1 MPIVHSAL
9 RLDDILNII
18 TFITD
23 KNRVSHTLPFV
34 MHKYFPHT
42 PDDIAA
48 MLGTCGVSELR
59 ELYADVPDELILKRP
74 YNLAPQKSEHE
85 VRRHFD
91 ALARRNAHIDVC
103 FAGGGYYEHQPS
115 AAVDAIIGRSEFLTA
130 YTPYQ
135 PEISQ
140 GTLQYIFE
148 YQTMMARLTGL
159 DVSNASMY
167 DGSTAVA
174 EAVMMAVAA
183 TRKRRRALVSATLLP
198 AVRAVVDTYARYH
211 GIEITT
217 INEAEGAT
225 DLAHLAQL
233 LDEHADVAVV
243 VLPQPNR
250 YGIVE
255 DFSGVA
261 EKIHAKKALMV
272 MNCVAADLAVL
283 RTPGEWGAD
292 IAAGDAQSL
301 GIPLSFGGPYLGY
314 LCATRALMRKMP
326 GRIVGATTDSEGRR
340 CFVLTLQAREQHIRR
355 EKATSNICSN
365 QGLMTLYVSAYM
377 SLNGTRGLQEI
388 AYAGH
393 RTACYLL
400 GVMTEAGRC
409 RLRYAD
415 RPFLNEFLLEFD
427 PEVDVQ
433 GFIDLC
439 ATRHGILPG
448 IATGKH
454 GLLIAA
460 TEMQT
465 KADADRMAAIYTDY
479 ISTL

>member
-1 MPIVHSAL
+1 
-9 RLDDILNII
+9 
-18 TFITD
+18 
-23 KNRVSHTLPFV
+23 
-34 MHKYFPHT
+34 MHRYFPHT
-42 PDDIAA
+42 PDDIAE
-48 MLGTCGVSELR
+48 MLGVCGVDELR
-59 ELYADVPDELILKRP
+59 HLYADVPDELILHQP
-74 YNLAPQKSEHE
+74 YNLDSQKSEHE
-85 VRRHFD
+85 VLRHFD
-91 ALARRNAHIDVC
+91 ALARRNTPIDVC
-103 FAGGGYYEHQPS
+103 FAGGGYYQHQPS
-115 AAVDAIIGRSEFLTA
+115 AAVDAITSRSEFLTA

-159 DVSNASMY
+159 DVSNASLY

-174 EAVMMAVAA
+174 EAIMMAVAS
-183 TRKRRRALVSATLLP
+183 TRKRRRVLVSATVLP
-198 AVRAVVDTYARYH
+198 AVRAVADTYARYH
-211 GIEITT
+211 GIQLTT
-217 INEAEGAT
+217 IDETDGAT
-225 DLAHLAQL
+225 DLARLDAL
-233 LDEHADVAVV
+233 LNEHPDVAAVL
-243 VLPQPNR
+243 LPQPNR

-261 EKIHAKKALMV
+261 GKIHAKKALMI

-314 LCATRALMRKMP
+314 MCATRALMRKMP

-365 QGLMTLYVSAYM
+365 QGLMTLYVAAYM
-377 SLNGTRGLQEI
+377 SLHGTRGLREI
-388 AYAGH
+388 AFAGH
-393 RTACYLL
+393 RTARYLL
-400 GVMTEAGRC
+400 GVMTSAGRC
-409 RLRYAD
+409 WLRYPD

-427 PEVDVQ
+427 AEINVRA
-433 GFIDLC
+433 FIDLC
-439 ATRHGILPG
+439 VTKHGILPG
-448 IATGKH
+448 IAVGDH
-454 GLLIAA
+454 GLLMAA

-465 KADADRMAAIYTDY
+465 KEDADRLASIYAEY
-479 ISTL
+479 LSTL